1 MSLTEHEIGAFLVVL
16 ARVGGLVAT
25 APVVGDGG
33 VSSRAKL
40 VLVLALSL
48 AITAN
53 RPGVAYADVIGIVPL
68 ELGVGLL
75 TGLTARFVLV
85 RAQVAGQ
92 LIGLS
97 LGLGFAAEYDARAG
111 ESAGTVATLLSTLAG
126 LAFLAGGGLEAIAR
140 SAASTPATTAQLA
153 MLGPTLLAHG
163 TSAMTHGLSL
173 AAPIVLA
180 TLVANLGLAVLGR
193 AAPSINVF
201 SVSLAAV
208 LLVGGVALCASATSV
223 FGGVA
228 GTAQLAID
236 ALTP

>member
-1 MSLTEHEIGAFLVVL
+1 MTLTEHEIGAFLVVL

-25 APVVGDGG
+25 APVVGDGN

-53 RPGVAYADVIGIVPL
+53 RPGVAYADVIALVPL

-75 TGLTARFVLV
+75 TGLTSRFVLV

-111 ESAGTVATLLSTLAG
+111 ESVRDTGAKTKGSTADERNLRDFGEHAG
-126 LAFLAGGGLEAIAR
+126 R
-140 SAASTPATTAQLA
+140 
-153 MLGPTLLAHG
+153 
-163 TSAMTHGLSL
+163 
-173 AAPIVLA
+173 
-180 TLVANLGLAVLGR
+180 R
-193 AAPSINVF
+193 
-201 SVSLAAV
+201 
-208 LLVGGVALCASATSV
+208 
-223 FGGVA
+223 
-228 GTAQLAID
+228 
-236 ALTP
+236 